1 MYLPGAGELAQSFV
15 HELRFDVLVIFVDHA
30 LEWRSLLAHGIV
42 VYAISIRKYSKKT
55 MHVVFSDIGLTNEL
69 VAELTGNG

>member
-1 MYLPGAGELAQSFV
+1 M
-15 HELRFDVLVIFVDHA
+15 LVIFVDHA